1 MGKASVVEFFAV
13 EVAATFFGQ
22 FLPINRV
29 VVSLILSTFLDQNIH
44 TTSGQ

>member
-13 EVAATFFGQ
+13 EVAATFGQ